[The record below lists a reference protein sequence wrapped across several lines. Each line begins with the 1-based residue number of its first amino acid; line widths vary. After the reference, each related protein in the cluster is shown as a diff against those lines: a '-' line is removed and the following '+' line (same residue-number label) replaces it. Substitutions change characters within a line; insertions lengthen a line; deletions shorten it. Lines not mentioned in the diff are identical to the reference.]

1 VALVALSPF
10 ISLRRRGVGANKG
23 SIQQPTKPVGVIVI
37 HSQGIVV
44 ILARPAVVDHD
55 DATTFET

>member
-23 SIQQPTKPVGVIVI
+23 SIQPTKPVTVIVI